1 MFGMASHA
9 TQASRTQSYSFPIAS
24 MVRDSFCRLCGY
36 EDLAMMVTAHF
47 SELARGNW
55 YEYASRFL
63 IGGLVTAGAGI
74 MAKQFGPAVGG
85 LFLALPAIFPA
96 SVTLIEKHERQKK
109 EQHGLTGVRR
119 GKEAAAVDA
128 AGAALGSCG
137 LFIFAVV
144 VWKLLPNHSAW
155 FALPAAA
162 ASWTVVSA
170 LAWFLSKRYPKF
182 KNIILRAS

>member
-1 MFGMASHA
+1 M
-9 TQASRTQSYSFPIAS
+9 I
-24 MVRDSFCRLCGY
+24 
-36 EDLAMMVTAHF
+36 VTAHF
-47 SELARGNW
+47 SELARGRW

-63 IGGLVTAGAGI
+63 IGGLVTAGAGMI
-74 MAKQFGPAVGG
+74 AKEFGPAVGG

-109 EQHGLTGVRR
+109 EQHGLTGIRR

-137 LFIFAVV
+137 LFVFAIV
-144 VWKLLPNHSAW
+144 VWKLLPAHAAW
-155 FALPAAA
+155 FALAAA
-162 ASWTVVSA
+162 ATSWTVVSV

-182 KNIILRAS
+182 KSFTVRANGT